1 MILLIDVGN
10 TNICLTT
17 ANDGVIEN
25 KIIRIKTLHDRSSD
39 EYYLILK
46 EMLKL
51 DEITSVAISSVV
63 PDVTYVLTELF
74 VNRLNIN
81 PIVLGPKVKTGLSI
95 KADNPR
101 EVGTDL
107 ICDAVGVKDEE
118 ALIIDLGT
126 ATKYLYVKNRS
137 LLGVVI
143 TPGVMVSIKALVSN
157 TALLPN
163 VEIKV
168 PSKVLGN
175 NTINCMQSGATYGVA
190 SQVDGMISR
199 IRKEVNNINLKVI
212 ATGGLANIIVPLCDN
227 DIEIDDM
234 LTFKGLLDIYRRN
247 QK

>member
-1 MILLIDVGN
+1 MI
-10 TNICLTT
+10 
-17 ANDGVIEN
+17 
-25 KIIRIKTLHDRSSD
+25 
-39 EYYLILK
+39 
-46 EMLKL
+46 KL
-51 DEITSVAISSVV
+51 DDVTAVAISSVV

-74 VNRLNIN
+74 RNRLNIE
-81 PIVLGPKVKTGLSI
+81 PLVLGPKVKTGLMI

-101 EVGTDL
+101 EVGADL

-126 ATKYLYVKNRS
+126 ATKYLYVKNRT

-157 TALLPN
+157 TALLPD

-168 PSKVLGN
+168 PNKVLGN

-190 SQVDGMISR
+190 SQVDGMIKR
-199 IRKEVNNINLKVI
+199 IRKEVNNPNLKII
-212 ATGGLANIIVPLCDN
+212 ATGGLAKVIVPLCEHE
-227 DIEIDDM
+227 IEVDDL
-234 LTFKGLLDIYRRN
+234 LTLKGLLDIYGRN

>member
-101 EVGTDL
+101 EVGADL

>member
-101 EVGTDL
+101 EVGADL

-199 IRKEVNNINLKVI
+199 IRKEVNNSNLKVI

-234 LTFKGLLDIYRRN
+234 LTFKGLLDIYGRN

>member
-101 EVGTDL
+101 EVGADL

-212 ATGGLANIIVPLCDN
+212 ATGGLANIIVPLCDK

>member
-10 TNICLTT
+10 TNICISTT
-17 ANDGVIEN
+17 DGSGIEN
-25 KIIRIKTLHDRSSD
+25 KIIRLKTLHDRLSD

-46 EMLKL
+46 EMIDLSNV
-51 DEITSVAISSVV
+51 DGVAISSVV
-63 PDVTYVLTELF
+63 PDVTCVLTELF
-74 VNRLNIN
+74 INRLNIN
-81 PIVLGPKVKTGLSI
+81 PLVLGPKVKTGLMI

-101 EVGTDL
+101 EVGADL
-107 ICDAVGVKDEE
+107 ICDAVGVGEQE

-126 ATKYLYVKNRS
+126 ATKYLYVKKRT

-157 TALLPN
+157 TALLPE

-168 PSKVLGN
+168 PNKVLGN

-190 SQVDGMISR
+190 SQVDGMIER
-199 IRKEVNNINLKVI
+199 IRKEVGNPHLKVI
-212 ATGGLANIIVPLCDN
+212 VTGGLARVIVPLCN
-227 DIEIDDM
+227 HEIEVDDL
-234 LTFKGLLDIYRRN
+234 LTLKGLLDIYGRN

>member
-17 ANDGVIEN
+17 TDGSVIEN

-39 EYYLILK
+39 EYYLILR

-51 DEITSVAISSVV
+51 DAITAVAISSVV
-63 PDVTYVLTELF
+63 PDVTAILTELF
-74 VNRLNIN
+74 IN
-81 PIVLGPKVKTGLSI
+81 HFGLIPLVLGPKVKTGLKI
-95 KADNPR
+95 VADNPR
-101 EVGTDL
+101 EVGADL
-107 ICDAVGVKDEE
+107 ICDAVGVGEGE
-118 ALIIDLGT
+118 SLIIDLGT
-126 ATKYLYVKNRS
+126 ATKYLYVKNRT

-157 TALLPN
+157 TALLPD

-168 PSKVLGN
+168 PNKVLGN

-190 SQVDGMISR
+190 SQVDGMIER
-199 IRKEVNNINLKVI
+199 IKKEVENPNLRVV
-212 ATGGLANIIVPLCDN
+212 ATGGLAKLIVPLCDN
-227 DIEIDDM
+227 KIEIDDL
-234 LTFKGLLDIYRRN
+234 LTLKGLLDIFGRN

>member
-10 TNICLTT
+10 TNICITCT
-17 ANDGVIEN
+17 NESVIED
-25 KIIRIKTLHDRSSD
+25 KIIRIKTLHDRMSD

-46 EMLKL
+46 EMIKL
-51 DEITSVAISSVV
+51 DDVTAVAISSVV

-74 VNRLNIN
+74 RNRLNIE
-81 PIVLGPKVKTGLSI
+81 PLVLGPKVKTGLMI
-95 KADNPR
+95 KADKPR

-126 ATKYLYVKNRS
+126 ATKNLYVKNRT

-157 TALLPN
+157 TALLPD

-168 PSKVLGN
+168 PN
-175 NTINCMQSGATYGVA
+175 
-190 SQVDGMISR
+190 
-199 IRKEVNNINLKVI
+199 
-212 ATGGLANIIVPLCDN
+212 
-227 DIEIDDM
+227 
-234 LTFKGLLDIYRRN
+234 
-247 QK
+247 